1 MSTDKQAPAA
11 MEKGMM
17 EKKGTPE
24 EEAAKKKKEEEEK
37 KMKMQMPG
45 KSG

>member
-1 MSTDKQAPAA
+1 MSTDKKAPA
-11 MEKGMM
+11 MQEKGMM

-24 EEAAKKKKEEEEK
+24 EEAAKAKKKKEEM
-37 KMKMQMPG
+37 KMKMPG